1 MARGVDV
8 SGEARPAEQREGVR
22 DLLAAPI
29 LVVDGGEITG
39 RDLLAAGIASGLWQQ
54 LERELADG
62 LGLIAEQPPG
72 DPRSPPPSATSASST
87 GS

>member
-1 MARGVDV
+1 MTDV
-8 SGEARPAEQREGVR
+8 SDEARPAEQHDGVG

-29 LVVDGGEITG
+29 LVVDGGELTG
-39 RDLLAAGIASGLWQQ
+39 RDLLAAGIVSGLWQQ

-62 LGLIAEQPPG
+62 LGLIAEEPPVI
-72 DPRSPPPSATSASST
+72 PRSPPPSATSASST